1 MSCGKC
7 PDYSDSIEEKYKEIK
22 IKDKMKAPEPEP
34 EPEAPPVEEKK
45 PWWKKLKDRIDPAG
59 IGGLLPQP
67 GMGF

>member
-7 PDYSDSIEEKYKEIK
+7 PDFSDQIEEKYKKFEWEK
-22 IKDKMKAPEPEP
+22 EPSKEQEPEKAPEPT
-34 EPEAPPVEEKK
+34 EEKR

-67 GMGF
+67 GMGI